1 MHKVASRRRSQPPP
15 ARFLFEALIDPH
27 REPVR
32 HWLDL
37 RDNEIE
43 PTIVESVEPELVVW
57 SSIWPDRPDATIRFD
72 IEAVGNSTTLCWTLF
87 VDDPVPTEPD
97 VVRMRKRINTL
108 INANLRFTF
117 GQ

>member
-32 HWLDL
+32 HWPDL

-43 PTIVESVEPELVVW
+43 PRIIEAVEPELVVW
-57 SSIWPDRPDATIRFD
+57 SSIWPDRPDAIIRFD

-87 VDDPVPTEPD
+87 VEDRVPTESE
-97 VVRMRKRINTL
+97 VVRLRKRINTL

>member
-32 HWLDL
+32 HWLDV

-43 PTIVESVEPELVVW
+43 PRIIEAVEPELVVW
-57 SSIWPDRPDATIRFD
+57 SSIWPDRPDAIIRFD

-87 VDDPVPTEPD
+87 VEDRVPTESE
-97 VVRMRKRINTL
+97 VVRLRKRINTL

>member
-1 MHKVASRRRSQPPP
+1 MRKVASRRRSQPPP

-43 PTIVESVEPELVVW
+43 PRIIETVEPELVVW
-57 SSIWPDRPDATIRFD
+57 SSIWPDRPDAIIRFD

-87 VDDPVPTEPD
+87 VEDPVPTESE
-97 VVRMRKRINTL
+97 VVRWRKRINTL